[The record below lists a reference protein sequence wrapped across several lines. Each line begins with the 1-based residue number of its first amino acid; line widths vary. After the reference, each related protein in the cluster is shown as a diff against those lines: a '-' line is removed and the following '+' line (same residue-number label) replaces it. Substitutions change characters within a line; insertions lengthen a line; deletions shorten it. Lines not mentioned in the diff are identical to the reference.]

1 MGILVDIVTPERR
14 LLSQEVD
21 MVTLPGIDGQM
32 GVLRGH
38 APLLTTLDIGEI
50 VLHKGNDKQF
60 IAVGGGVVEVRPDK
74 VTILAQAAEHAS
86 EIDIQRAEA
95 ARERARASIEAS
107 ASPKNDPAAVAALR
121 YSNLRLKVARRHAP
135 HHRSGPQFDNAT
147 QE

>member
-1 MGILVDIVTPERR
+1 MPILVDIVTPERR

-32 GVLRGH
+32 GVLHGH
-38 APLLTTLDIGEI
+38 APLLTALDVGEI

-74 VTILAQAAEHAS
+74 VTILAQSAERAT
-86 EIDIQRAEA
+86 EIDIQRAEE
-95 ARERARASIEAS
+95 ARERARASVEAS
-107 ASPKNDPAAVAALR
+107 GSQKNDPAAVAALR

-135 HHRSGPQFDNAT
+135 HHRSGPPFEDDKQ
-147 QE
+147 

>member
-1 MGILVDIVTPERR
+1 MPILVDIVTPERR

-32 GVLRGH
+32 GILRGH
-38 APLLTTLDIGEI
+38 APLISTLDIGEI

-74 VTILAQAAEHAS
+74 VTILAQAAESAG
-86 EIDIQRAEA
+86 EINIQRAEE
-95 ARERARASIEAS
+95 ARERARASVEAS
-107 ASPKNDPAAVAALR
+107 SSQQHNPEAVAALR

-135 HHRSGPQFDNAT
+135 HHRSGPSFEDDAQ
-147 QE
+147 Q

>member
-1 MGILVDIVTPERR
+1 MPILVDIVTPERR

-32 GVLRGH
+32 GILRGH
-38 APLLTTLDIGEI
+38 APLISTLDIGEI

-74 VTILAQAAEHAS
+74 VTILAQAAESAG
-86 EIDIQRAEA
+86 EINVQRAEE

-107 ASPKNDPAAVAALR
+107 SSQQYNPEAVAALR
-121 YSNLRLKVARRHAP
+121 YSNLRLKIARRHAP
-135 HHRSGPQFDNAT
+135 HHRSGPSFEDEAQ
-147 QE
+147 

>member
-38 APLLTTLDIGEI
+38 APLLTILDIGEI

-74 VTILAQAAEHAS
+74 VTILAQAAERAG

-95 ARERARASIEAS
+95 ARERARASVEAS
-107 ASPKNDPAAVAALR
+107 SSQKHDPAVVAALR

-135 HHRSGPQFDNAT
+135 HHRSGPQFDNST

>member
-38 APLLTTLDIGEI
+38 APLLTILDIGEI

-74 VTILAQAAEHAS
+74 VTILAQAAEGAG
-86 EIDIQRAEA
+86 EINIQRAEE
-95 ARERARASIEAS
+95 ARERARASVEAS
-107 ASPKNDPAAVAALR
+107 GSQKHDPVAVAALR

-135 HHRSGPQFDNAT
+135 HHRAGPQFDNAT

>member
-60 IAVGGGVVEVRPDK
+60 IAVSGGVVEVRPDK
-74 VTILAQAAEHAS
+74 VTILAQTAEHAG
-86 EIDIQRAEA
+86 EIDIQRAEE
-95 ARERARASIEAS
+95 ARERARASVEAS
-107 ASPKNDPAAVAALR
+107 SSQRHDPVAVAALR

-135 HHRSGPQFDNAT
+135 HHRSGPQFDDTA
-147 QE
+147 QQ